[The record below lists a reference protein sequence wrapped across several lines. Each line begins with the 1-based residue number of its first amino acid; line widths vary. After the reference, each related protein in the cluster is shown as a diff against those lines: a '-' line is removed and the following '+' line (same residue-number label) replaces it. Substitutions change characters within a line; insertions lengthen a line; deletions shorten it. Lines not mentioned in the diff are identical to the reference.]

1 MHTLIVQQLGRRD
14 YLSALDLQVE
24 LRDKVHADS
33 STEYLLLVEHPPV
46 ITLGRRAN
54 KANVLLGEDELRR
67 RGFEV
72 HEATRGGDV
81 TYHGPGQIVG
91 YPIIDLNRHH
101 LGLREYM
108 RALEETLIRT
118 VGEFGIEGSR
128 IEGLTGVWTP
138 KGKVAAIGVA
148 IRSWVSYH
156 GFALNVAPDLSHFL
170 AITPC
175 GIPDKPVTSMA
186 KLLGRDI
193 SLDEVLPVVER
204 HFREVFGF
212 ACPAPDC
219 SPAPLWAGPHGKEG
233 APQGGR
239 TTSRRRLPPWLTKR
253 LPQGNAVESVRAMLA
268 ERGLHTVCQSAHCPN
283 IWECFSR
290 HTATFMILG
299 DRCTRTCG
307 FCAVAKGEPLPLDPD
322 EPARVADAAR
332 KLGLKHVVITS
343 VTRDDLADG
352 GAAQFARAIAAVRE
366 GAGATVEVLTP
377 DFAGNEDAI
386 RTVVSARPEVYN
398 HNIETVPSLY
408 ARVRP
413 QADYARSL
421 ALLERVKRLDAGVF
435 TKSGLMLGLG
445 EAEGEVLATLADL
458 RRAGCDLLTLGQ
470 YLSPSKAHLPVARF
484 VPPEEFDELG
494 RKARSMGFLGVASA
508 PFVRSSHEAG
518 ALFAEASTARRNT
531 IVTKRL
537 S

>member
-1 MHTLIVQQLGRRD
+1 MYALVVQQLGRRD
-14 YLSALDLQVE
+14 YQSTLDLQIE

-72 HEATRGGDV
+72 HEVTRGGDV

-91 YPIIDLNRHH
+91 YPILSLNRHK
-101 LGLREYM
+101 LGLRDYM
-108 RALEETLIRT
+108 RALEEVLIRT

-128 IEGLTGVWTP
+128 IDGLTGVWTP

-156 GFALNVAPDLSHFL
+156 GFALNVDPDLSHFQ

-175 GIPDKPVTSMA
+175 GISDKPVTSMS
-186 KLLGRDI
+186 KLLGRAV
-193 SLDEVLPVVER
+193 SVAEVLPVVER

-212 ACPAPDC
+212 GPAK
-219 SPAPLWAGPHGKEG
+219 G
-233 APQGGR
+233 
-239 TTSRRRLPPWLTKR
+239 RRLPPWLSKR
-253 LPQGNAVESVRAMLA
+253 LPRGGAAESVRAMLA
-268 ERGLHTVCQSAHCPN
+268 EKGLHTVCQSAHCPN

-299 DRCTRTCG
+299 DRCTRTCR
-307 FCAVAKGEPLPLDPD
+307 FCAVTKGEPLTVEAD
-322 EPARVADAAR
+322 EPARVAEAAK

-352 GAAQFARAIAAVRE
+352 GAGQFARTVGAVRE
-366 GAGATVEVLTP
+366 ATGATVEVLTP
-377 DFAGNEDAI
+377 DFAGNEEAI
-386 RTVVSARPEVYN
+386 RTVASARPDVYN
-398 HNIETVPSLY
+398 HNLETVPSLY
-408 ARVRP
+408 AAVRP
-413 QADYARSL
+413 GAGYARSL
-421 ALLERVKRLDAGVF
+421 ALIDSVKRLDPGIL

-445 EAEGEVLATLADL
+445 ESTDEVLASLADL
-458 RRAGCDLLTLGQ
+458 RRAGCDLLTMGQ
-470 YLSPSKAHLPVARF
+470 YLAPSKEHLPVARF
-484 VPPEEFDELG
+484 VPPEEFDALG
-494 RKARSMGFLGVASA
+494 RKAREMGFLGVASA

-518 ALFAEASTARRNT
+518 ALLAEAR
-531 IVTKRL
+531 KGL
-537 S
+537 